1 MELGQ
6 GCSSLSSTSVE
17 NILTSID
24 SSGVFG
30 TYTGLVTGT
39 ALPDAGIDID
49 YDGTTLSAAT
59 NAAIDSLSGKGWE
72 VFINGVLVIP
82 NILDLAPAAAYSLRS
97 FDSAAD
103 PNVVNVRRSSDN
115 ATSDF
120 KASEVSDGTLTTWVN
135 TEYNLYTSAFSA
147 GEDGWSAG
155 AATIVGNQDS
165 ISDGITSKD
174 DCLKITSTAESQSI
188 IERNNGVVAGYTYR
202 VTGEVYTPSS
212 NTAYDSI
219 AIKDGF
225 AGADEFFPS
234 GQIVSNGSWVSFS
247 FEYIATASGTQ
258 RINLCKEGVSIISN
272 VAGSTGDVGYIRNLN
287 FTQITAD
294 GHVTTWYDQS
304 GNNNSSNQTLA
315 SSQPKIVD
323 GGTLVTEG
331 GLAAVDFDGTDDS
344 LDMNHSDLYGQSTL
358 DSYYVTSTDDDAYMV
373 PSNPSTANYGFVA
386 QLSSSSGIHSFYG
399 TPSLYVNSALQSAAT
414 RTDVQTA
421 QDGHRLIHHQS
432 GNTSSWTN
440 VNFGTYNSSWVFDGK
455 LQEMIFF
462 NTDQSANR
470 TGIENNINDHF
481 DIYS

>member
-1 MELGQ
+1 M
-6 GCSSLSSTSVE
+6 
-17 NILTSID
+17 
-24 SSGVFG
+24 
-30 TYTGLVTGT
+30 
-39 ALPDAGIDID
+39 
-49 YDGTTLSAAT
+49 
-59 NAAIDSLSGKGWE
+59 
-72 VFINGVLVIP
+72 FINGVLVIP

-234 GQIVSNGSWVSFS
+234 GKIVSNGSWVSFS
-247 FEYIATASGTQ
+247 FEYTATASGTQ

-331 GLAAVDFDGTDDS
+331 G
-344 LDMNHSDLYGQSTL
+344 
-358 DSYYVTSTDDDAYMV
+358 
-373 PSNPSTANYGFVA
+373 
-386 QLSSSSGIHSFYG
+386 SSCAG
-399 TPSLYVNSALQSAAT
+399 L
-414 RTDVQTA
+414 
-421 QDGHRLIHHQS
+421 
-432 GNTSSWTN
+432 
-440 VNFGTYNSSWVFDGK
+440 
-455 LQEMIFF
+455 
-462 NTDQSANR
+462 
-470 TGIENNINDHF
+470 
-481 DIYS
+481 